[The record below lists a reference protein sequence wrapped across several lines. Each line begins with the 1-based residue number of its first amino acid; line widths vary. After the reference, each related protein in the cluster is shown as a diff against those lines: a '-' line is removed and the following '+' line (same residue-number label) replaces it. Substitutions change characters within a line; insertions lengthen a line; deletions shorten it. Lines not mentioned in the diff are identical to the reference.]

1 MAHHG
6 VTRCIPVVYIRSW
19 SLDVD
24 LVGAFW
30 TLAAGVDEVS
40 PAHDLRRPVQHGVD
54 LFIALRVQF
63 LDELL
68 NDHDAPAKGQVAS
81 ARQQLETLWQLWIT
95 DQHGVESDQEPS
107 GGNGKGSKRPASLS
121 SGRCSTPPP

>member
-6 VTRCIPVVYIRSW
+6 GTGCIPVVYIRSW

-40 PAHDLRRPVQHGVD
+40 PAHDLRRPVQHCVD
-54 LFIALRVQF
+54 LFIAQVQK
-63 LDELL
+63 
-68 NDHDAPAKGQVAS
+68 PAKLPE
-81 ARQQLETLWQLWIT
+81 RK
-95 DQHGVESDQEPS
+95 HGCAHGHKLPP
-107 GGNGKGSKRPASLS
+107 KGIQTEQRFHGLPN
-121 SGRCSTPPP
+121 RTPG